1 MQPRDGSAAVRE
13 IIGNGTEVLPRLRP
27 LTAAEFLRLDLPPRA
42 LLLDPWLPTQGL
54 AMIHSVRGIGKTYL
68 ALGIAYAVSAGG
80 GLLGWRAPMPRRV
93 LYLDGEMPAAAM
105 RRRLA
110 AIIAGYDG
118 EPPALDYLRLL
129 TADIIDGGLPDLG
142 TEAGQAEID
151 AAIGDA
157 ELIVVDNISTLVRS
171 GKENEAESWLP
182 VQGWASARRAQRVVC
197 PPRRQGR
204 ATTGNLATRG
214 RARHG
219 DPVASAAG
227 LHGGSGCALR
237 DRIHEGPRPLWR
249 RCPADRGALRRARRA
264 GIWTRAEVSDTEL
277 MRVVEALKGACR
289 SARWRP
295 NSACTNRE
303 SSGSRRRPSR
313 GSSSMSEMHP
323 DQSVAADARGSVSV
337 SRPLASETPRHL
349 PSSRDGTETPAET
362 TDLKA
367 LAFLVLARD
376 TQQDSN
382 GDRVSRGT
390 RATETPADS
399 PFWSLVGLRG
409 ARQQARRLLP
419 GPPLTVLEIKF
430 LRVSRCLGYQGTR
443 HPRRPGKTR
452 SRS

>member
-157 ELIVVDNISTLVRS
+157 ELIVVDAVIQLRRPPGYMADQGARFEIVFTKARGLYGDVARPIEARYEERDGLVSGLVR
-171 GKENEAESWLP
+171 
-182 VQGWASARRAQRVVC
+182 
-197 PPRRQGR
+197 
-204 ATTGNLATRG
+204 
-214 RARHG
+214 
-219 DPVASAAG
+219 
-227 LHGGSGCALR
+227 
-237 DRIHEGPRPLWR
+237 
-249 RCPADRGALRRARRA
+249 
-264 GIWTRAEVSDTEL
+264 
-277 MRVVEALKGACR
+277 R
-289 SARWRP
+289 SA
-295 NSACTNRE
+295 T
-303 SSGSRRRPSR
+303 PS
-313 GSSSMSEMHP
+313 
-323 DQSVAADARGSVSV
+323 
-337 SRPLASETPRHL
+337 
-349 PSSRDGTETPAET
+349 
-362 TDLKA
+362 
-367 LAFLVLARD
+367 
-376 TQQDSN
+376 
-382 GDRVSRGT
+382 
-390 RATETPADS
+390 
-399 PFWSLVGLRG
+399 
-409 ARQQARRLLP
+409 
-419 GPPLTVLEIKF
+419 
-430 LRVSRCLGYQGTR
+430 
-443 HPRRPGKTR
+443 
-452 SRS
+452 